1 MPKGAYGV
9 TGYSET
15 MGRDGL
21 FSTSIHT
28 FFMGKGVMGKTR
40 ARATIEE
47 KKFRRVGRGEKNNRK
62 PACPG

>member
-9 TGYSET
+9 MGYSTT
-15 MGRDGL
+15 MGRDEL
-21 FSTSIHT
+21 FSTSTHT

-40 ARATIEE
+40 ARATTEE
-47 KKFRRVGRGEKNNRK
+47 KKFQRVGRGEKNNRK